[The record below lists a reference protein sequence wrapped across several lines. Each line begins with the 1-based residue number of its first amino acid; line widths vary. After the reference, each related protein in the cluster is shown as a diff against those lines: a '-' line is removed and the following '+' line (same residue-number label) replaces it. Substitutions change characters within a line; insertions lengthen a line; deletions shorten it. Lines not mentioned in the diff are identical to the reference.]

1 MRAVQPWLDCLFYL
15 LGPVIATDVIT
26 IAFSGIY
33 THAMPLVTIHA
44 PGAHRSG
51 VHRIRAMLLV
61 ALGACLLI
69 PCAAWSQSFKA
80 KDLAPAPQQ
89 QTNTLQERTQQLNQI
104 FHDYW
109 EETLKHSPE
118 MASTIGDKRYDDQLS
133 DYSAM
138 AYNDSLARGE
148 RFIERLGAID
158 TADMSDREQLS
169 KRLLVHDLVDQQE
182 SSVCEPWQTPVNQFS
197 GIQVDLPMLAGMLTF
212 TSVADY
218 DHYVARLN
226 KVPVA
231 MLQISADMMLGE
243 EAGRSEPQSIME
255 KVLAQVNAL
264 ASAKPEDT
272 PFASPL
278 QHFPAGISAED
289 RAQIRAA
296 VLKAI
301 RTQVQPAYAHFAKYL
316 AAQYIPNAR
325 KQPGMWATKDGD
337 ACYAYLVQ
345 SYTTTD
351 LTPDQVYQIGVADV
365 TRIEPQLLAVVHQLG
380 YKDLRSFHEALVSNP
395 KQHAQSGTQLI
406 GLYQHYIDQMETKL
420 PDLVTKL
427 PKTSLQVVPMP
438 SFGSADQV
446 PAIYQPGTPD
456 GSRPGE
462 IRVNTSDAGK
472 RLLTQVEAI
481 AYHEGVPGHHLQISL
496 AQERTGLP
504 DFRRFETYTAFVEGW
519 AFYSEQL
526 GKEVGFYQDPYSEYG
541 MLENQMWRA
550 VRLVVDTGV
559 HSKHWTR
566 DQMVQYFHDH
576 TAMDD
581 ITIQEEVDRYIA
593 WPGQALAYDIGRL
606 KILELRAEAQKA
618 LGKDFD
624 LRAFHD
630 EVLDSGALPLDILQQ
645 RVEAWIKR
653 QRQKETARTT
663 PRAIPNRMTNGN

>member
-1 MRAVQPWLDCLFYL
+1 MVHLF
-15 LGPVIATDVIT
+15 PC
-26 IAFSGIY
+26 S
-33 THAMPLVTIHA
+33 
-44 PGAHRSG
+44 S
-51 VHRIRAMLLV
+51 
-61 ALGACLLI
+61 ACLLF
-69 PCAAWSQSFKA
+69 PCAIWSQTFKT
-80 KDLAPAPQQ
+80 KDLAPAPQF
-89 QTNTLQERTQQLNQI
+89 QTNTLQDRVAQLNLV

-133 DYSAM
+133 DYSDQAF
-138 AYNDSLARGE
+138 NDSLSRGE
-148 RFIERLGAID
+148 RFIERLGAVD
-158 TADMSDREQLS
+158 TTGMSDQEKLS

-182 SSVCEPWQTPVNQFS
+182 SSVCEPWQIPVNQFS

-212 TSVADY
+212 TSADDY
-218 DHYVARLN
+218 THYIARLN
-226 KVPVA
+226 KVPA
-231 MLQISADMMLGE
+231 AILQISTDLMLGE
-243 EAGRSEPQSIME
+243 EAGRSQPQSIMQ
-255 KVLAQVNAL
+255 KVLVQANAL
-264 ASAKPEDT
+264 ATGKPEDS

-278 QHFPAGISAED
+278 QRFPASISAQD
-289 RAQIRAA
+289 RAQIRTA
-296 VLKAI
+296 LLTAI
-301 RTQVQPAYAHFAKYL
+301 RTQVQPAFGHFAKYL

-325 KQPGMWATKDGD
+325 KDPGLWATKDGD

-351 LTPDQVYQIGVADV
+351 LTPEQVYQMGVADV
-365 TRIEPQLLAVVHQLG
+365 ARIEPQLLAVVHQLG
-380 YKDLRSFHEALVSNP
+380 YKDLRSLHEALVNNP
-395 KQHAQSGTQLI
+395 KEHAQSGVQLI
-406 GLYQHYIDQMETKL
+406 ALYQHYVDQMEPKL

-427 PKTSLQVVPMP
+427 PQAPLKVVAMP

-446 PAIYQPGTPD
+446 PADYQPGTPD

-462 IRVNTSDAGK
+462 IRVNTTDATK

-496 AQERTGLP
+496 AQEQTDIP
-504 DFRRFETYTAFVEGW
+504 EFRRFEMYTAFVEGW

-559 HSKHWTR
+559 HYKHWTR
-566 DQMVQYFHDH
+566 EQMVQYFHDH

-593 WPGQALAYDIGRL
+593 WPGQALAYDVGRL

-618 LGKDFD
+618 LGKNFD

-645 RVEAWIKR
+645 RVEAWI
-653 QRQKETARTT
+653 QQQQKTAGHANLHKISSQTT
-663 PRAIPNRMTNGN
+663 EGN

>member
-1 MRAVQPWLDCLFYL
+1 MVPSVFA
-15 LGPVIATDVIT
+15 
-26 IAFSGIY
+26 GIY
-33 THAMPLVTIHA
+33 TQPMPLASQSSFA
-44 PGAHRSG
+44 PRHYDSRGPSLS
-51 VHRIRAMLLV
+51 VLVPLL
-61 ALGACLLI
+61 ACLLF
-69 PCAAWSQSFKA
+69 PCAIWSQTFKT
-80 KDLAPAPQQ
+80 KDLAPAPQF
-89 QTNTLQERTQQLNQI
+89 QTNTLQDRVAQLNLV

-133 DYSAM
+133 DYSDQAF
-138 AYNDSLARGE
+138 NDSLSRGE
-148 RFIERLGAID
+148 RFIERLGAVD
-158 TADMSDREQLS
+158 TTGMSDQEKLS

-182 SSVCEPWQTPVNQFS
+182 SSVCEPWQIPVNQFS

-212 TSVADY
+212 TSADDY
-218 DHYVARLN
+218 THYIARLN
-226 KVPVA
+226 KVPA
-231 MLQISADMMLGE
+231 AILQISTDLMLGE
-243 EAGRSEPQSIME
+243 EAGRSQPQSIMQ
-255 KVLAQVNAL
+255 KVLVQANAL
-264 ASAKPEDT
+264 ATGKPEDS

-278 QHFPAGISAED
+278 QRFPASISAQD
-289 RAQIRAA
+289 RAQIRTA
-296 VLKAI
+296 LLTAI
-301 RTQVQPAYAHFAKYL
+301 RTQVQPAFGHFAKYL

-325 KQPGMWATKDGD
+325 KDPGLWATKDGD

-351 LTPDQVYQIGVADV
+351 LTPEQVYQMGVADV
-365 TRIEPQLLAVVHQLG
+365 ARIEPQLLAVVHQLG
-380 YKDLRSFHEALVSNP
+380 YKDLRSLHEALVNNP
-395 KQHAQSGTQLI
+395 KEHAQSGVQLI
-406 GLYQHYIDQMETKL
+406 ALYQHYVDQMEPKL

-427 PKTSLQVVPMP
+427 PQAPLKVVAMP

-446 PAIYQPGTPD
+446 PADYQPGTPD

-462 IRVNTSDAGK
+462 IRVNTTDATK

-496 AQERTGLP
+496 AQEQTDIP
-504 DFRRFETYTAFVEGW
+504 EFRRFEMYTAFVEGW

-559 HSKHWTR
+559 HYKHWTR
-566 DQMVQYFHDH
+566 EQMVQYFHDH

-593 WPGQALAYDIGRL
+593 WPGQALAYDVGRL

-618 LGKDFD
+618 LGKNFD

-645 RVEAWIKR
+645 RVEAWI
-653 QRQKETARTT
+653 QQQQKTAGHANLHKISSRTT
-663 PRAIPNRMTNGN
+663 EGN

>member
-1 MRAVQPWLDCLFYL
+1 MVTSVA
-15 LGPVIATDVIT
+15 
-26 IAFSGIY
+26 GIY
-33 THAMPLVTIHA
+33 TQPMPLATLRSFASRHFGWRSSSLPAFVTL
-44 PGAHRSG
+44 G
-51 VHRIRAMLLV
+51 V
-61 ALGACLLI
+61 CLLF
-69 PCAAWSQSFKA
+69 PCTIWSQSFKA
-80 KDLAPAPQQ
+80 KDLAPAPQF
-89 QTNTLQERTQQLNQI
+89 QTNTLQDRVAQLNLI

-109 EETLKHSPE
+109 DETLKHSPE

-133 DYSAM
+133 DYSDE

-148 RFIERLGAID
+148 RFIERLGSVD
-158 TADMSDREQLS
+158 TTGMTDQEKLS

-182 SSVCEPWQTPVNQFS
+182 SAVCEPWQTPVTQFS
-197 GIQVDLPMLAGMLTF
+197 GIQVDLPMLAGMLQF
-212 TSVADY
+212 ASDDDY
-218 DHYVARLN
+218 DHYIARLN
-226 KVPVA
+226 KVPA
-231 MLQISADMMLGE
+231 AILQISTDLMLGE
-243 EAGRSEPQSIME
+243 EAGRSEPQLTMQ

-264 ASAKPEDT
+264 ATGKPEDS

-278 QHFPAGISAED
+278 QRFPASISGQD
-289 RAQIRAA
+289 RAQIRTA
-296 VLKAI
+296 LLTAI
-301 RTQVQPAYAHFAKYL
+301 RTQVQPAFGHFARYL

-325 KQPGMWATKDGD
+325 KDPGLWATKNGD

-351 LTPDQVYQIGVADV
+351 LTPEQVYQMGVADV
-365 TRIEPQLLAVVHQLG
+365 ARIEPQLLAVVHQLG
-380 YKDLRSFHEALVSNP
+380 YKDLRSFHQALVNNP
-395 KQHAQSGTQLI
+395 KEHAESGAQLI
-406 GLYQHYIDQMETKL
+406 GLYQHYVDLMEPKL

-427 PKTSLQVVPMP
+427 PHAPLKVVAMP
-438 SFGSADQV
+438 TFGAADQV
-446 PAIYQPGTPD
+446 PADYQPGTPD

-462 IRVNTSDAGK
+462 IRVNTTDATK

-496 AQERTGLP
+496 AQEQTGIP
-504 DFRRFETYTAFVEGW
+504 EFRRFEMYTAFVEGW

-541 MLENQMWRA
+541 LLENQMWRA

-559 HSKHWTR
+559 HYKHWTR
-566 DQMVQYFHDH
+566 EQMVQYFHDH

-618 LGKDFD
+618 LGKNFD

-645 RVEAWIKR
+645 RVEAWI
-653 QRQKETARTT
+653 QQQQQKPAGQAMTHNISSRTT
-663 PRAIPNRMTNGN
+663 EGN

>member
-1 MRAVQPWLDCLFYL
+1 ML
-15 LGPVIATDVIT
+15 VIVAGLVTTSYV
-26 IAFSGIY
+26 GIY
-33 THAMPLVTIHA
+33 THAMPLVTIDATRLHRH
-44 PGAHRSG
+44 GARSP
-51 VHRIRAMLLV
+51 RAAFLV
-61 ALGACLLI
+61 ALGVCLLV
-69 PCAAWSQSFKA
+69 PRAAWPQTFKP

-89 QTNTLQERTQQLNQI
+89 PQNAPESLEARTQQLNQI

-109 EETLKHSPE
+109 QDKLKHSPE

-133 DYSAM
+133 DYSAE
-138 AYNDSLARGE
+138 AYDDSLARGE
-148 RFIERLGAID
+148 NFIERLGAID
-158 TADMSDREQLS
+158 TAGMSDQEKLS
-169 KRLLVHDLVDQQE
+169 KRLLVYDLVDQQE
-182 SSVCEPWQTPVNQFS
+182 SSVCKPWQTPVNQFS

-212 TSVADY
+212 TSAADY

-226 KVPVA
+226 KVPA
-231 MLQISADMMLGE
+231 AILQISTDMMLGE

-264 ASAKPEDT
+264 ATAKPEDT

-278 QHFPAGISAED
+278 QRFPVGISLAD
-289 RAQIRAA
+289 RTQIRTT
-296 VLKAI
+296 VLTAI
-301 RTQVQPAYAHFAKYL
+301 RTQVQPAFAHFARYL

-325 KQPGMWATKDGD
+325 KQPGIWATRDGN
-337 ACYAYLVQ
+337 ACYAYLAQ

-351 LTPDQVYQIGVADV
+351 LTPDQVYRIGVADV
-365 TRIEPQLLAVVHQLG
+365 ARIEPQLLAVVHQLG
-380 YKDLRSFHEALVSNP
+380 YKDLRSFHQALVDNP
-395 KQHAQSGTQLI
+395 KEHAQSGAQLI
-406 GLYQHYIDQMETKL
+406 GLYQHYVDQMETKL

-427 PKTSLQVVPMP
+427 PETSLKVVSMP
-438 SFGSADQV
+438 AFGSADQV
-446 PAIYQPGTPD
+446 PADYQPGTPD

-462 IRVNTSDAGK
+462 IRVNTSDASK

-496 AQERTGLP
+496 AQELTGLP
-504 DFRRFETYTAFVEGW
+504 DFRRFEMYTAFVEGW

-526 GKEVGFYQDPYSEYG
+526 GKEVGFYKDPYSEYG

-606 KILELRAEAQKA
+606 KIMELRAEAQKA
-618 LGKDFD
+618 LGKNFD
-624 LRAFHD
+624 LRTFHD

-645 RVEAWIKR
+645 RVEAWI
-653 QRQKETARTT
+653 QQQQKKSAGATTAHVISSQTT
-663 PRAIPNRMTNGN
+663 EGN

>member
-1 MRAVQPWLDCLFYL
+1 VVTSVFA
-15 LGPVIATDVIT
+15 
-26 IAFSGIY
+26 GIY
-33 THAMPLVTIHA
+33 THPMPLATRLSFA
-44 PGAHRSG
+44 PRHFSSRSSSLPSLITLG
-51 VHRIRAMLLV
+51 VCVLL
-61 ALGACLLI
+61 
-69 PCAAWSQSFKA
+69 PCAVWSQSFKA
-80 KDLAPAPQQ
+80 KDLAPAPQL
-89 QTNTLQERTQQLNQI
+89 QTNTLQDRTAQLNLI

-109 EETLKHSPE
+109 QETLKHSPE

-133 DYSAM
+133 DYSDQ
-138 AYNDSLARGE
+138 AYNESLARGE
-148 RFIERLGAID
+148 RFIERLGSVD
-158 TADMSDREQLS
+158 TTGMSDQEKLS
-169 KRLLVHDLVDQQE
+169 KSLLVHDLVDQQE
-182 SSVCEPWQTPVNQFS
+182 SSTCEPWQTPVNQFS
-197 GIQVDLPMLAGMLTF
+197 GIQVDLPMLAGMLSF
-212 TSVADY
+212 TSADDY
-218 DHYVARLN
+218 DHYIARLN
-226 KVPVA
+226 KVPA
-231 MLQISADMMLGE
+231 AILQISTDLMLGE
-243 EAGRSEPQSIME
+243 EAGRSEPQFIMQ

-264 ASAKPEDT
+264 ATGKPEDS

-278 QHFPAGISAED
+278 QRFPASISAQD
-289 RAQIRAA
+289 RAQIRTA
-296 VLKAI
+296 LLTAI
-301 RTQVQPAYAHFAKYL
+301 RTQVQPAFGHLAKYL

-325 KQPGMWATKDGD
+325 KDPGTWATKNGD

-345 SYTTTD
+345 SYTTTE
-351 LTPDQVYQIGVADV
+351 LTPEQVYQIGVADV
-365 TRIEPQLLAVVHQLG
+365 ARIEPQLLAVVHQLG
-380 YKDLRSFHEALVSNP
+380 YKDLRSFHEALVNNP
-395 KQHAQSGTQLI
+395 KEHAQSGAQLI
-406 GLYQHYIDQMETKL
+406 GLYQHYVDQMEPKL

-427 PKTSLQVVPMP
+427 PHAPLKVVPMP

-446 PAIYQPGTPD
+446 PADYQPGTPD

-462 IRVNTSDAGK
+462 IRVNTTDASK

-496 AQERTGLP
+496 AQEQTGIP
-504 DFRRFETYTAFVEGW
+504 EFRRFEMYTAFVEGW

-606 KILELRAEAQKA
+606 KIMELRAEAQKA
-618 LGKDFD
+618 LGKNFD

-645 RVEAWIKR
+645 RVEAWI
-653 QRQKETARTT
+653 QQQQKSAGQARMHKISSRTT
-663 PRAIPNRMTNGN
+663 EGN